1 MAPGPRTVAAAAVPP
16 PRPPRSRPSFPG
28 DAPLPPASEYH
39 DRDFDWDDHA
49 RVAAPVLEARLAAR
63 AAAGAAA
70 PPPPSYDAAAWC
82 ALHARDN
89 AAARHYRERRYLPLA
104 FPEAVS
110 AARIVELGAGAG
122 ASLLP
127 LLRAGNATALATDVS
142 PVAVRLCR
150 EVADRAGVG
159 GRVEA
164 AVLDATDPGAPA
176 ALAGKRADVCLV
188 IFTLGALDR
197 AGQAAALATAA
208 ASVRPGG
215 RVLVRDHG
223 ALDVAHMR
231 APRAV
236 DGAPVGSAALHA
248 RQDGTLCFF
257 FTPEYLTAAAETAGL
272 IPVDVR
278 WVTIA
283 HPNRA
288 TGVVLMRVMVQGVFA
303 RPV

>member
-208 ASVRPGG
+208 ASVRPCG

-288 TGVVLMRVMVQGVFA
+288 TGVVLKRVMVQGVFA